1 MISRT
6 FWRSDHRVDLQT
18 AGVSERVTALVLRII
33 GPAANLPVPFPVD
46 AQLSDI
52 GITSL
57 KLVNLMLAIEI
68 DFDVS
73 IPQTDITPDNFH
85 SVATV
90 SRLVDRI
97 MSGR

>member
-1 MISRT
+1 M
-6 FWRSDHRVDLQT
+6 DLQT
-18 AGVSERVTALVLRII
+18 AGVSERVTGLVLRII

-46 AQLSDI
+46 AQLNDI
-52 GITSL
+52 GVTSL

-68 DFDVS
+68 EFDVS

-85 SVATV
+85 SVASV
-90 SRLVDRI
+90 SRLVERI

>member
-1 MISRT
+1 MAAEN
-6 FWRSDHRVDLQT
+6 HRVELQT
-18 AGVSERVTALVLRII
+18 AEVSGRLTALVLRLV
-33 GPAANLPVPFPVD
+33 GPAAHLPDPFPLE

-73 IPQTDITPDNFH
+73 IPQADITPDNFH
-85 SVATV
+85 SVASV
-90 SRLVDRI
+90 SRLVTRI